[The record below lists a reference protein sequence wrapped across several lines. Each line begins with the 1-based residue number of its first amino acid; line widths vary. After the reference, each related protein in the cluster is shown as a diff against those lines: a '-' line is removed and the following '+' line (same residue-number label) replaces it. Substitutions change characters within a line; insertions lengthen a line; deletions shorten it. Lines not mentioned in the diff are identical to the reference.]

1 MLWELDI
8 ENVAVIS
15 KAHITFTKGFNVFT
29 GETGAGK
36 SMLLGAIGA
45 VLGNRVSKD
54 IIRTGETKA
63 KVTALFGNLS
73 EKVCEALR
81 NIGLDISDNELVISR
96 EITQDR
102 SVCHINGT
110 VSTASVLKSVGKL
123 LVDIHGQRDNY
134 VLSDPASHLS
144 FIDSFAGNDRLIEEY
159 KADYAQFVNIMK
171 RLKELSMDEQ
181 QKRIKLEQLEFE
193 INDINSADL
202 KIGEDDT
209 LIQRKKLIKNSKEL
223 ARALSSANHLLA
235 GDDESDGIISML
247 EMTED
252 SVADSAEF
260 IPEMGEHSKKLVDL
274 RYELEEI
281 SENIKD
287 KLSELSF
294 DDNELELIEERLDV
308 IFKLKT
314 KYGNSIEAVLEY
326 LKKAEEEYSI
336 YSDNTEIINKL
347 TKYMDFAL
355 QKAKKSASKLT
366 ESRKIAASKFAS
378 AVSSE
383 LKMLSMPNVSLD
395 IPVKEAKMTKTGAD
409 ALEIFISVNK
419 GEELRPLAK
428 VASGGEMSRIM
439 LAIKNVISAQD
450 DVPTQIF
457 DEIDAGIS
465 GIAAGKVGKKLFE
478 AAQGRQIICVTHL
491 AQVAVFAD
499 NHLLIEKKTSDKR
512 TFTDVISISE
522 KEKIEEIARITSG
535 ENKSELALA
544 GARELLKFA
553 EKEKLTLLNCK

>member
-15 KAHITFTKGFNVFT
+15 KAHISFTKGFNVFT

-63 KVTALFGNLS
+63 KVTALFGDLS
-73 EKVCEALR
+73 EKVCTALSEL
-81 NIGLDISDNELVISR
+81 GLDISDNEVVISR
-96 EITQDR
+96 EITADR

-110 VSTASVLKSVGKL
+110 VSTASMLKSVGKL

-134 VLSDPASHLS
+134 VLADPASHLS
-144 FIDSFAGNDRLIEEY
+144 FIDSFAGNAELIEEY
-159 KADYAQFVNIMK
+159 REDYTRFVRILK
-171 RLKELSMDEQ
+171 KLKELSMDEQ
-181 QKRIKLEQLEFE
+181 QKRLKLEQLEFE
-193 INDINSADL
+193 INDISSAEL
-202 KIGEDDT
+202 RPGEEDA

-223 ARALSSANHLLA
+223 ARALSSANHLLS

-252 SVADSAEF
+252 SVSDSAEF
-260 IPEMGEHSKKLVDL
+260 IPEMEESRKKLTDL
-274 RYELEEI
+274 KYELDEI

-294 DDNELELIEERLDV
+294 DDNELETIEERLDV

-314 KYGNSIEAVLEY
+314 KYGNSVEAVLDH
-326 LKKAEEEYSI
+326 LKKAEDEYAL
-336 YSDNTEIINKL
+336 YSDNTEVINKL
-347 TKYMDFAL
+347 NKDLDAAL
-355 QKAKKSASKLT
+355 KKAKKSAAKLT
-366 ESRKIAASKFAS
+366 ESRKAAALRFSS
-378 AVSSE
+378 AVASE
-383 LKMLSMPNVSLD
+383 LKMLSMPNVTLS
-395 IPVKEAKMTKTGAD
+395 IPLKEAEMTKTGAD
-409 ALEIFISVNK
+409 ELEIFISVNK

-439 LAIKNVISAQD
+439 LAIKNVISAKD

-465 GIAAGKVGKKLFE
+465 GIAAGKVGRKLYE
-478 AAQGRQIICVTHL
+478 AAQGRQILCVTHL

-499 NHLLIEKKTSDKR
+499 NHLLIEKNTSDGR
-512 TFTDVISISE
+512 TFTDVKPMGEDE
-522 KEKIEEIARITSG
+522 KVNEIARITSG
-535 ENKSELALA
+535 ENKSDLALA
-544 GARELLKFA
+544 GARELLEFA
-553 EKEKLTLLNCK
+553 EKEKLSVLKGK